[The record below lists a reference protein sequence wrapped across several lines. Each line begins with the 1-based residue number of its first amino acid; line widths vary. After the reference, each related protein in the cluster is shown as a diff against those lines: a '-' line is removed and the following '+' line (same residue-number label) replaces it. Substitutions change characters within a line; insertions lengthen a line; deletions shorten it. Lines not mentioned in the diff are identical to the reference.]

1 MAVTA
6 ERQEQV
12 EHIWRDSFQTELN
25 DALRTELREA
35 ALVGVRLI
43 ACLQTTKY
51 EKEIIN
57 IGISLSGRFIMTAYT
72 DTTINVW
79 DIKGELL
86 SSINA
91 NNMANSYAAVSP
103 CGRFVAAAGACH
115 SLVIRHCVF

>member
-1 MAVTA
+1 M
-6 ERQEQV
+6 
-12 EHIWRDSFQTELN
+12 
-25 DALRTELREA
+25 
-35 ALVGVRLI
+35 I
-43 ACLQTTKY
+43 ACLQTMKY

-103 CGRFVAAAGACH
+103 CGRFVAAAGACQLR
-115 SLVIRHCVF
+115 SLVIVYSIMHWYLSVYTS